1 MATASTIYSET
12 GTPYTDAG
20 HSALTAPD
28 RAEDILHSFD
38 ESTKESTGI
47 SLLHI
52 LTLGSIAASIG
63 LFFAGKKQT
72 AIFIGLWP
80 PTFQALK
87 AAVDSK
93 KSGR

>member
-1 MATASTIYSET
+1 MSSVASGIKSKTSTYESTSLTSADKAEELLHTI
-12 GTPYTDAG
+12 
-20 HSALTAPD
+20 
-28 RAEDILHSFD
+28 D
-38 ESTKESTGI
+38 ESTMQSTGV

-52 LTLGSIAASIG
+52 LTLGSIGASIA

-87 AAVDSK
+87 AAVDAK
-93 KSGR
+93 KT